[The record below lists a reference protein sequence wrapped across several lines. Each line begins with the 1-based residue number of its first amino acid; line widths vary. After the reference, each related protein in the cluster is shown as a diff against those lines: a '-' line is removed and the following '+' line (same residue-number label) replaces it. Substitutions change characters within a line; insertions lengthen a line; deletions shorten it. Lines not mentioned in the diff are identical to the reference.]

1 MVSGTIINKIP
12 EGLGLI
18 GILIIDAPVDLLF
31 QDRGRA
37 GSAIIEE
44 EVITIYPVLRPVI
57 DKQGVPYMLFLFLG
71 EVQYLL
77 RNIAAPHLVLDH
89 IVLEI
94 GHSQFIIRL
103 SFGESIDKIRFG
115 EIKYTVIEYIIYI
128 CLGSYMRRAAC
139 PYTVNTSSSY
149 GALVIR
155 LIRASSLSLG
165 CAIADRERI
174 PSRNRNML
182 FVILFLII

>member
-1 MVSGTIINKIP
+1 M
-12 EGLGLI
+12 I

-57 DKQGVPYMLFLFLG
+57 NKQGIPYMLFLFLG

-77 RNIAAPHLVLDH
+77 RDIAAPHLVLDH
-89 IVLEI
+89 VVLEI
-94 GHSQFIIRL
+94 GYSQFIIRL
-103 SFGESIDKIRFG
+103 SFSESVDKIRLG

-128 CLGSYMRRAAC
+128 LLGIVYA
-139 PYTVNTSSSY
+139 
-149 GALVIR
+149 
-155 LIRASSLSLG
+155 
-165 CAIADRERI
+165 
-174 PSRNRNML
+174 
-182 FVILFLII
+182 

>member
-77 RNIAAPHLVLDH
+77 RNIAAPAF
-89 IVLEI
+89 
-94 GHSQFIIRL
+94 GTRSHSLGNRPL
-103 SFGESIDKIRFG
+103 PVYNPSLLGESIDKIRFG

-128 CLGSYMRRAAC
+128 LLGIVYA
-139 PYTVNTSSSY
+139 
-149 GALVIR
+149 
-155 LIRASSLSLG
+155 
-165 CAIADRERI
+165 
-174 PSRNRNML
+174 
-182 FVILFLII
+182 

>member
-57 DKQGVPYMLFLFLG
+57 NKQGIPYMFFLFLG
-71 EVQYLL
+71 EVQYLF
-77 RNIAAPHLVLDH
+77 RDIAAPHLVLDH
-89 IVLEI
+89 VVLEI
-94 GHSQFIIRL
+94 GYSQFIIRL
-103 SFGESIDKIRFG
+103 SFSESVDKIRFG

-128 CLGSYMRRAAC
+128 
-139 PYTVNTSSSY
+139 
-149 GALVIR
+149 
-155 LIRASSLSLG
+155 LSLFE
-165 CAIADRERI
+165 D
-174 PSRNRNML
+174 L
-182 FVILFLII
+182 

>member
-57 DKQGVPYMLFLFLG
+57 NKQGIPYMFFLFLG
-71 EVQYLL
+71 EVQYLF
-77 RNIAAPHLVLDH
+77 RDIAAPHLVLDH
-89 IVLEI
+89 VVLEI
-94 GHSQFIIRL
+94 GYSQFIIRL
-103 SFGESIDKIRFG
+103 SFSESVDKIRLG

-128 CLGSYMRRAAC
+128 
-139 PYTVNTSSSY
+139 
-149 GALVIR
+149 
-155 LIRASSLSLG
+155 LSFFEDF
-165 CAIADRERI
+165 CTW
-174 PSRNRNML
+174 
-182 FVILFLII
+182 